1 MLKPTALVWLAL
13 CLIWGSTW
21 AAIRLGLDE
30 ALPPLSFAGLR
41 FLLAIVVLLP
51 FQLWQRTAPPRTAV
65 ERRLVLET
73 GLLTFALNYGLVF
86 WAEQHVSSGLAAL
99 VYATYPLFGMLL
111 AHFRLH
117 AEPLTRRGVTGA
129 LLGIGGVGLLFS
141 EQIGAPDRL
150 GVLGVLAVLLA
161 SFGAAWADVSVK
173 KRGVHLDPVSMTT
186 AQLAEG
192 TAVLLAAAVA
202 LEGNPFALRPKPKA
216 LAALVYL
223 ALVGT
228 ALGFVLLRWLMQR
241 MAVTRTMLL
250 NLVTPAVAVALGAGL
265 LAERVSGTQI
275 GGGAV
280 IIAGLLLALRR

>member
-41 FLLAIVVLLP
+41 FLLALLVLLP
-51 FQLWQRTAPPRTAV
+51 VQLGQRTPPPRTAA

-117 AEPLTRRGVTGA
+117 AEPLTRRGVAGA

-141 EQIGAPDRL
+141 EQLGAPDRL

-173 KRGVHLDPVSMTT
+173 ERGVHLDPVSMTT
-186 AQLAEG
+186 AQLAVG
-192 TAVLLAAAVA
+192 TAALLAAAFLV
-202 LEGNPFALRPKPKA
+202 EGNPFALRPGPKA
-216 LAALVYL
+216 LAALLYL

-250 NLVTPAVAVALGAGL
+250 NLVTPAVAVALGAVL
-265 LAERVSGTQI
+265 LAERVSATQV